1 MLKLEGEAMLFG
13 CVADDLTGAVE
24 IASMLVAQ
32 GVRTA
37 FSIGPNVPQ
46 VQATDAHVVALKSRV
61 APVAE
66 AVSDVVA
73 AASVLR
79 RNGSKQLFFKY
90 CATFDSTPKG
100 NIGPC
105 AEALLDLVGSDFTIF
120 APSFC
125 EVGRTVYQGHMF
137 AGPQLLSDSPKRF
150 DPLTPMTDSNLLRV
164 LDAQTT
170 KKVGLLPHQAI
181 HAGSQAVRRRIA
193 ELRED
198 GTAFAI
204 ADAIYEADLAVL
216 ARSCADLPLLTGNSS
231 IAAHLPR
238 VWREERL
245 LQADTSVDPLPGIS
259 GNAAILVGSC
269 AERTAAQLAYFEQ
282 SHPVLRL
289 DLADVFAGEDLVKRA
304 MAWAAQ
310 HIDNGPIAVSTAA
323 DTAEV
328 ARLQDRHGR
337 LEVAGRAEAIL
348 SDLASA
354 LVERFQ
360 VRRLIVAG
368 GETSG
373 AVLNALGIDRLQIG
387 PYEGPGIARVF
398 AHDPK
403 PMALL
408 LKSGKLGSLDIF
420 EAVLGAMQH
429 AIRPEHRHATWLDA

>member
-1 MLKLEGEAMLFG
+1 MLFG

-32 GVRTA
+32 GVRTS
-37 FSIGPNVPQ
+37 FSIGRNVPP
-46 VQATDAHVVALKSRV
+46 VHTTDAHVVALKSRV

-73 AASVLR
+73 AASALR
-79 RNGSKQLFFKY
+79 RSGSKQLFFKY

-105 AEALLDLVGSDFTIF
+105 AEALLDLVQSDFTIF
-120 APSFC
+120 APSYC

-164 LDAQTT
+164 LGAQSTR
-170 KKVGLLPHQAI
+170 KVGLLPHQAI
-181 HAGSQAVRRRIA
+181 HGGPPEVWRRIA
-193 ELRED
+193 ELRAD

-231 IAAHLPR
+231 VAAHLPR
-238 VWREERL
+238 VWRDKGL
-245 LQADTSVDPLPGIS
+245 LQTETSVDPLPGIS

-269 AERTAAQLAYFEQ
+269 AERTAAQLAHFEQ

-289 DLADVFAGEDLVKRA
+289 DLADAFAGEGLVERA
-304 MAWAAQ
+304 TAWAAQ
-310 HIDNGPIAVSTAA
+310 HIDKGPVAISTAA
-323 DTAEV
+323 DAAEV

-348 SDLASA
+348 SDLA
-354 LVERFQ
+354 LVLLERFQ

-398 AHDPK
+398 ARDPK

-420 EAVLGAMQH
+420 ESVLDAMHH
-429 AIRPEHRHATWLDA
+429 AIGPDHRYAKWLDG